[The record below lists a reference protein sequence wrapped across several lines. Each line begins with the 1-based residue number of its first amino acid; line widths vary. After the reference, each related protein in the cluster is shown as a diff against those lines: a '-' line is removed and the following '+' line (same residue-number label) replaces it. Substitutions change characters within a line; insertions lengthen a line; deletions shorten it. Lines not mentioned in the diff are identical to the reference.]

1 MEPQSKK
8 HTTSLGLAK
17 ILLLWFTLIHFYVL
31 EPKSFVLTTS
41 IVKDFSSYIQAWKC
55 PKKYSSQR
63 IFNAVCFTALPTAAL
78 VYHSCPKTYR

>member
-17 ILLLWFTLIHFYVL
+17 ILLLWFTLIHFHVL

-41 IVKDFSSYIQAWKC
+41 IVKDFSSYIQA
-55 PKKYSSQR
+55 
-63 IFNAVCFTALPTAAL
+63 
-78 VYHSCPKTYR
+78 